1 MTELSAMNMVDISS
15 IQWLNELTNLF
26 ITIGENHKYL
36 NFFIG
41 MFLESAGIPFA
52 SMPAFASTSYLLS
65 EGKFNF
71 WWAVIIGGAGNA
83 LGSSLAYAFGYFF
96 GNAIRKKRRN
106 NQLTDKEDRL
116 QDYIK
121 RYGTKT
127 IFYAQLFG
135 FTRTFISLP
144 AGLLRMDFKKFFLA
158 TFFGGMI
165 FVIYFALGMIY
176 LIDLYDKFVY
186 PYVGLSF
193 VSLGLIIGLGYA
205 ITHFSLHFG
214 KKAHSKFTKR
224 KNGQNN

>member
-1 MTELSAMNMVDISS
+1 MTELGAINMVEISNIS
-15 IQWLNELTNLF
+15 WLNDLTNLF

-71 WWAVIIGGAGNA
+71 WWAVVIGGVGNA
-83 LGSSLAYAFGYFF
+83 LGSSVAYTVGYFF
-96 GNAIRKKRRN
+96 GNSIRRRRKN
-106 NQLTDKEDRL
+106 HKLTEKEDRL
-116 QDYIK
+116 QEYIK
-121 RYGTKT
+121 KYGTKT
-127 IFYAQLFG
+127 IFFAQLFG
-135 FTRTFISLP
+135 FTRVFISLP
-144 AGLLRMDFKKFFLA
+144 AGLLKMNFKKFILA
-158 TFFGGMI
+158 TFIGGMI

-186 PYVGLSF
+186 PYVGLSI
-193 VSLGLIIGLGYA
+193 VSLGILIGMGYV
-205 ITHFSLHFG
+205 ITHFSFHFG
-214 KKAHSKFTKR
+214 KKAHKKFLEH